1 MKQSE
6 LKTICVN
13 GIMKQLRSG
22 KHKSLTM
29 YKRKELGI
37 HNVYTSEVLMERVLR
52 RMNLDKL
59 YEIRRTLA
67 NS

>member
-13 GIMKQLRSG
+13 EIMKQLRSG

-29 YKRKELGI
+29 YRRKELGI
-37 HNVYTSEVLMERVLR
+37 HNVYTSDVLMERVLR
-52 RMNLDKL
+52 RMNLDNL
-59 YEIRRTLA
+59 YEIRRTLV
-67 NS
+67 NI